1 VYRSSIKLGYG
12 SRGDEFLDI
21 AIAEIAIRKI
31 PKRKEERSTLTVFE
45 FQGFKR
51 PTLDLRTH
59 ESAKSDLL
67 SAKRGSHED
76 LLWVQIF
83 RKENRRASAKLFGPV
98 QRKDPVLTWTF
109 RPVD

>member
-1 VYRSSIKLGYG
+1 VVLKSQSSRVNRSFGKLRFR

-21 AIAEIAIRKI
+21 AIVEIAIRKI
-31 PKRKEERSTLTVFE
+31 PKRKEERSVLTVFE
-45 FQGFKR
+45 FRGFER

-59 ESAKSDLL
+59 ESEKSDLL

-83 RKENRRASAKLFGPV
+83 
-98 QRKDPVLTWTF
+98 
-109 RPVD
+109 

>member
-1 VYRSSIKLGYG
+1 VYQSFRKSGFG

-21 AIAEIAIRKI
+21 AIDKIVIRKI
-31 PKRKEERSTLTVFE
+31 LKRKKERSALTVFG
-45 FQGFKR
+45 FRGFKR
-51 PTLDLRTH
+51 PTLDLRTR

-83 RKENRRASAKLFGPV
+83 RKENRRASAKLF
-98 QRKDPVLTWTF
+98 
-109 RPVD
+109 RPV